1 METRKFRTI
10 LITFSALAT
19 LAGGALSCK
28 SRFDASRSG
37 AANIKN
43 SNVAAF
49 EAGPACKDACS
60 NIGDK
65 DDKNWAVCYSC
76 KCKAAMDGWLP
87 SREEVS
93 CNAAELIP
101 VYQAIPR
108 NGQIELRE
116 LTDAAPECFNPPRL
130 PNAYSESGGCI
141 PGSKLGQM
149 QRGDIFVKWICRRE
163 HVHNRL
169 FDPLVNYEDH
179 GIIMHNSRT
188 GATCYYDDVDNVTN
202 GENNPDIDLTS
213 GDPEKVTRFLDTYYR
228 HEGSNCAGCHDNDP
242 FMYSPYL
249 KGANWQTSEAYTLGK
264 YFAVRTK
271 DPEKSHVVELTAP
284 KAEPCLA
291 CHRIG
296 QGRTCRTFS
305 MDSAGMGDHPGLH
318 SWLKRKPASDQ
329 GNGVEPE
336 SGADPIW
343 GIANDPSGHAW
354 PYPVWMPPQP
364 GSSESLMVNWQ
375 RDYAEAV
382 QTIQTCCEN
391 HDAPGCTWKQH

>member
-1 METRKFRTI
+1 MRTAHI
-10 LITFSALAT
+10 T
-19 LAGGALSCK
+19 LAALLLASTTLGILSCK
-28 SRFDASRSG
+28 TRVQRSSG
-37 AANIKN
+37 VQLKDSAMSALD
-43 SNVAAF
+43 S
-49 EAGPACKDACS
+49 GPACKAACA
-60 NIGDK
+60 NISDK

-87 SREEVS
+87 AREEVS
-93 CNAAELIP
+93 CNAAEMIP

-108 NGQIELRE
+108 DGRIELRE
-116 LTDAAPECFNPPRL
+116 LTEAAPECFNPPRL

-163 HVHNRL
+163 HVHDRL
-169 FDPLVNYEDH
+169 YDPLVNYEDH

-188 GATCYYDDVDNVTN
+188 GATCYYDDVDDVTN
-202 GENNPDIDLTS
+202 GDNNPDIDLTS
-213 GDPEKVTRFLDTYYR
+213 GDPVKVDSFLQTYYR

-264 YFAVRTK
+264 YFAVHTK

-284 KAEPCLA
+284 KAEPCLT

-305 MDSAGMGDHPGLH
+305 MDSAGMSDHPGL
-318 SWLKRKPASDQ
+318 Q
-329 GNGVEPE
+329 
-336 SGADPIW
+336 
-343 GIANDPSGHAW
+343 AW
-354 PYPVWMPPQP
+354 VKNRPWMPPQTD
-364 GSSESLMVNWQ
+364 SVDQDLNEWQ
-375 RDYAEAV
+375 STYGEAI
-382 QTIQTCCEN
+382 QTIKTCCEQ
-391 HDAPGCTWKQH
+391 HDAPGCSWKAH